1 MVTTLERREQIVEM
15 ARQNNT
21 VKVDELAERFTVST
35 VTIRND
41 LNYLERKGCIVRC
54 YGGAMVNRHFAFD
67 RPVQDKGKMFADIK
81 SRIAAKAA
89 AMVHDGD
96 AIILDSGSTTAKIT
110 RHLAEKNGLVVMT
123 NSLNIA
129 YDLAS
134 YDNIEVMVAGGTLRR
149 QSFSLHGPAGEQLL
163 KNYRF
168 DKLFLGVDGF
178 DLNAGITTPHEGE
191 AHVNRV
197 MCEVARE
204 VIAVTDASKFGR
216 KSFCM
221 IRDAG
226 GIDTLITDSRIPDN
240 YLQALTAMG
249 VKVVIADRD
258 D

>member
-21 VKVDELAERFTVST
+21 VKVDELAQRFTVST

-89 AMVHDGD
+89 AMVQDGD

-149 QSFSLHGPAGEQLL
+149 KSFSLHGPAGEQLL

-249 VKVVIADRD
+249 VKVIIADRD

>member
-1 MVTTLERREQIVEM
+1 MSTVERREQIVEL
-15 ARQNNT
+15 ARMNNT
-21 VKVDELAERFTVST
+21 VKVEDLSLRFNVST

-41 LNYLERKGCIVRC
+41 LNYLEKKGCIVRC

-67 RPVQDKGKMFADIK
+67 QPVQDKGRMFADIK

-89 AMVHDGD
+89 ELVRDGD

-163 KNYRF
+163 KHYRF

-178 DLNAGITTPHEGE
+178 DLNAGITTPNEGE
-191 AHVNRV
+191 AHINRV
-197 MCEVARE
+197 MCDVARE

-221 IRDAG
+221 IRHAG
-226 GIDTLITDSRIPDN
+226 GIDKLITDSRIPN
-240 YLQALTAMG
+240 EYVQALTTMG
-249 VKVVIADRD
+249 VDVIIADQD
-258 D
+258 N